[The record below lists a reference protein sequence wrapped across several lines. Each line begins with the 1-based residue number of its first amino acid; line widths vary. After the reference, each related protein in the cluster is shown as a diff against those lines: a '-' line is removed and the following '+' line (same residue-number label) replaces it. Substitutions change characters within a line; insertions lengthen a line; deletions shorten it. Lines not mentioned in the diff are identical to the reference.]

1 MIRYD
6 YVEIDGI
13 EYAVL
18 DKEQQKELMKT
29 KFDLLLR
36 KSNIPDFYKTEVDF
50 DDYIGEYSRPYV
62 EEIQKIA
69 KNIYNEKLKDI
80 SLYLYGTLNSS
91 QKTASQCNFGK
102 ECIRQGL
109 KVQYMNFGVF
119 VSYLLKNQ
127 GYNVDED
134 AKKEINILKNSDII
148 LLDDCFDSKK
158 NITWGKNDLIVSEI
172 DSFFRVALGNHKRFC
187 LTSNFPIESVKESYG
202 VSFFELLDRNFK
214 TYQFLDSVK
223 TVRKS
228 RFENL
233 ELENI

>member
-1 MIRYD
+1 MKYN

-50 DDYIGEYSRPYV
+50 DDYVGEYSRPYV

-80 SLYLYGTLNSS
+80 SLYLYGSLNGT
-91 QKTASQCNFGK
+91 QKTAESCNFGK

-109 KVQYMNFGVF
+109 RVQYMNFGVF

-127 GYNVDED
+127 GYNIDED
-134 AKKEINILKNSDII
+134 AKKEINILKNADII

-158 NITWGKNDLIVSEI
+158 SITWGKNDLIISEI
-172 DSFFRVALGNHKRFC
+172 DSFFRVALSNHKRFC
-187 LTSNFPIESVKESYG
+187 LTSNYSLDTIKEAYG
-202 VSFFELLDRNFK
+202 ISLFELLDRNFK
-214 TYQFLDSVK
+214 AYQFLDSVK
-223 TVRKS
+223 AIRKS

-233 ELENI
+233 EI

>member
-50 DDYIGEYSRPYV
+50 DDYVGDHSRLYV
-62 EEIQKIA
+62 DEIKKIA
-69 KNIYNEKLKDI
+69 QNIHNEKLKDI
-80 SLYLYGTLNSS
+80 SLYLYGSLNGT
-91 QKTASQCNFGK
+91 QKTAVMCNFGK

-109 KVQYMNFGVF
+109 RVQYMNFGVF

-127 GYNVDED
+127 GYNIDED
-134 AKKEINILKNSDII
+134 AKKEINILQNADII

-158 NITWGKNDLIVSEI
+158 SITWGKNDLIISEI
-172 DSFFRVALGNHKRFC
+172 DSFFRVALSNHKRFC
-187 LTSNFPIESVKESYG
+187 LTSNYALDTIKETYG
-202 VSFFELLDRNFK
+202 ISLFELLDRNFK

-223 TVRKS
+223 AIRKS

-233 ELENI
+233 EI

>member
-172 DSFFRVALGNHKRFC
+172 DSFFRVALSNHKRFC
-187 LTSNFPIESVKESYG
+187 LTSNYPIESVKESYG
-202 VSFFELLDRNFK
+202 VSFFELLDRNCK

-233 ELENI
+233 F

>member
-1 MIRYD
+1 MIKYN
-6 YVEIDGI
+6 YIEIDGI
-13 EYAVL
+13 EYAVP
-18 DKEQQKELMKT
+18 DKQNLQELKKS
-29 KFDLLLR
+29 KFNILLK

-50 DDYIGEYSRPYV
+50 DDYIGDYSRAYV

-69 KNIYNEKLKDI
+69 CNIHNEKLKDI
-80 SLYLYGTLNSS
+80 SLYLYGSSNST
-91 QKTASQCNFGK
+91 QKTAVMCNFGK

-127 GYNVDED
+127 GYNIDED

-172 DSFFRVALGNHKRFC
+172 DSFFRVALSNHKRFC
-187 LTSNFPIESVKESYG
+187 LTSNYPIESVKESYG

-233 ELENI
+233 F

>member
-1 MIRYD
+1 MIKYN

-18 DKEQQKELMKT
+18 DKENQKELIKS
-29 KFDLLLR
+29 KYNLLLK
-36 KSNIPDFYKTEVDF
+36 KSNIPLFYQTEVDF
-50 DDYIGEYSRPYV
+50 DDYEGEYSRAYV
-62 EEIQKIA
+62 EEIKKIA
-69 KNIYNEKLKDI
+69 QNIHNDKLKDI
-80 SLYLYGTLNSS
+80 SLYLWGSLNST
-91 QKTASQCNFGK
+91 QKSAVACNFGK

-109 KVQYMNFGVF
+109 RVQYMNFGVF

-172 DSFFRVALGNHKRFC
+172 DSFFRVALSNHKRFC
-187 LTSNFPIESVKESYG
+187 LTSNYPIESVKESYG
-202 VSFFELLDRNFK
+202 VSFFELLDRNCK

-233 ELENI
+233 F